1 MLLFFQIK
9 KATFTDGKIAATLS
23 LQEADNLG
31 CLRFY
36 AFDFQLKFNLKYTNF
51 PSEKISFS

>member
-36 AFDFQLKFNLKYTNF
+36 VFDFQLKFNLKYTNF
-51 PSEKISFS
+51 PPKKN